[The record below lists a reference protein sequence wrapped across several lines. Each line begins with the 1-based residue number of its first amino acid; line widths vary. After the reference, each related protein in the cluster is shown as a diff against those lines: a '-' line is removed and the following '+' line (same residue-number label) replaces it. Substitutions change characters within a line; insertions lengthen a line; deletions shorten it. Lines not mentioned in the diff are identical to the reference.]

1 MSWIADSLRNLFG
14 GDRPLT
20 QRLAIA
26 ARNYA
31 RRFTLRQAC
40 CGHPGEPGC

>member
-1 MSWIADSLRNLFG
+1 MRWIADSLKNLLRG
-14 GDRPLT
+14 EWPLT
-20 QRLAIA
+20 RRLAVA

-31 RRFTLRQAC
+31 RRVQLRQAC